1 MIRLLIACATLLAAG
16 EGLAQPIVSSA
27 VLASPPARYVFGQ
40 VGEFARNQ
48 YMLDTVSGRLWQIV
62 CAERDQADA
71 SKCTQFVLQ
80 PVRYIDGDG
89 ANDSPPSSRQYARP
103 AAPAK

>member
-1 MIRLLIACATLLAAG
+1 MVMRALAACAAFASSAVW
-16 EGLAQPIVSSA
+16 AQPAILNSP

-62 CAERDQADA
+62 CAERDPADA
-71 SKCTQFVLQ
+71 AKCLQFVLQ
-80 PVRYIDGDG
+80 PVRYVDGEG
-89 ANDSPPSSRQYARP
+89 ANDSPPSSRQYAK
-103 AAPAK
+103 PAK